1 MTLRNDGRPVF
12 SAHDCNRRGELGIRL
27 TIDLH
32 PIRNSFVNEVAPSPL
47 SAKSLI

>member
-27 TIDLH
+27 TIDTSNQEQFRQRGGAL
-32 PIRNSFVNEVAPSPL
+32 PAQR
-47 SAKSLI
+47 